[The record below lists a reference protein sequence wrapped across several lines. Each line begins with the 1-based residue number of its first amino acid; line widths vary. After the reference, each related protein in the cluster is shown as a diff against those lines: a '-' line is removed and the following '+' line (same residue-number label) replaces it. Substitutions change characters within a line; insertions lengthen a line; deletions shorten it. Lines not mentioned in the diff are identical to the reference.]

1 MIWIFLTI
9 VLGIAFWG
17 GLVVTQRT
25 QAHSTKM
32 RAALASG
39 AAVLLWLLVT
49 GAFSVHTVGQRQIGI
64 VYNFSGTI
72 SGKVDAGVVWTAPW
86 QHVRTENVGIQS
98 EEFDLDTNNSAVSLD
113 QQQVYARLFINF
125 QVEPSHVVQL
135 YKTVGPNWKQI
146 LLDARVLQDFKETTA
161 QYPAADITRKR
172 PELRAITR
180 QRLEQELSKYDIRV
194 VDFFVKNVGFSDAY
208 DQAITA
214 RNVQAQQALQAEA
227 KVAQVK
233 AEADQAVAQARGEA
247 QAIAL
252 KGRALRNNPEILRL
266 TAIEKLN
273 PNVQVMYVP
282 AGANMFFGASPS
294 TTPTK

>member
-1 MIWIFLTI
+1 MTWILLTV
-9 VLGIAFWG
+9 VLVIAF
-17 GLVVTQRT
+17 VVAIIVAVGNDPATRT
-25 QAHSTKM
+25 
-32 RAALASG
+32 RARLG
-39 AAVLLWLLVT
+39 AVVAVVLWIVMT
-49 GAFSVHTVGQRQIGI
+49 GAVSVHTVGQRQIGI

-98 EEFDLDTNNSAVSLD
+98 EEFDLDASNSAVSSD
-113 QQQVYARLFINF
+113 QQQVYARLFLNF
-125 QVEPSHVVQL
+125 QVEPSRVVEL
-135 YKTVGPNWKQI
+135 YKSVGPDWKHI

-161 QYPAADITRKR
+161 QYAAADITRER
-172 PELRAITR
+172 SQLRALTR
-180 QRLEQELSKYDIRV
+180 KRLEDELKGYDIRV
-194 VDFFVKNVGFSDAY
+194 VDFFVKNVSFSDAY

-233 AEADQAVAQARGEA
+233 AEADQAIAQARGQA
-247 QAIAL
+247 QAIEIR
-252 KGRALRNNPEILRL
+252 GRALRNNPEIIRL

-282 AGANMFFGASPS
+282 AGANMFFGAATP